1 LNQLF
6 FVFQLKDLNVGEA
19 LTTMEAVSE
28 YADHRTELVEK
39 VRSMGA
45 EKASLLA
52 DIASLK
58 GRIAVLE
65 LERCA
70 NTLETELQAL
80 KTEKAVLEEKAS
92 TYEAGAGCDIPPSTT
107 EGLPV

>member
-1 LNQLF
+1 MSE
-6 FVFQLKDLNVGEA
+6 V
-19 LTTMEAVSE
+19 LTTMEVVSE
-28 YADHRTELVEK
+28 YADHRAELGEK
-39 VRSMGA
+39 VRSMEA

-70 NTLETELQAL
+70 NTLETEQQQHLSITL
-80 KTEKAVLEEKAS
+80 SL
-92 TYEAGAGCDIPPSTT
+92 
-107 EGLPV
+107 GLRRLV